1 MSSILAPG
9 FVDTHCH
16 LEWALA
22 GGLAPGGEFGRWLGA
37 FLAAIAVAEPDFTLV
52 AADVGALTALRAGTT
67 TLCDSGPTGAGAGA
81 MRRVGLTGMSCVEA
95 FGAGGPETAD
105 AAVARLRTSY
115 ARVPDEGD
123 GIAIGIA
130 PHAPY
135 TVGPALWERLYT
147 AAEFAAV
154 PWTTH
159 FAESPAELVAIT
171 TGGGTIAE
179 AFAARFGSP
188 ARWPGAAGEG
198 VVARVARSGG
208 LRAGTIAAHCVQLTP
223 DEPRILADHGVA
235 VAHCPISNANL
246 GCGVAPLEVLWDAGV
261 RVGLGTD
268 SPASAGSYDLRAEA
282 RACGLVHRAAGAQ
295 IRPQD
300 LVRLMTLGGAE
311 ALGREHEIG
320 TLEPGKACRHRRR
333 RRPGGNRRGGPAHR
347 VARSRGPDHG
357 GVDRRRAAVRRW
369 GRGGRRRGG
378 DFRPCPQGTGQRLLA
393 CLPMFFDDIDHPR
406 RVRVMAAVTA
416 VLFVIGMVVLVVVAA
431 WGTP

>member
-1 MSSILAPG
+1 
-9 FVDTHCH
+9 
-16 LEWALA
+16 
-22 GGLAPGGEFGRWLGA
+22 
-37 FLAAIAVAEPDFTLV
+37 
-52 AADVGALTALRAGTT
+52 
-67 TLCDSGPTGAGAGA
+67 
-81 MRRVGLTGMSCVEA
+81 MRRLGLTGMSCVEA

-105 AAVARLRTSY
+105 AAMTRLRTSY
-115 ARVPDEGD
+115 ARVAGEGD

-135 TVGPALWERLYT
+135 TVGPALWERLST
-147 AAEFAAV
+147 AAEFAEV

-188 ARWPGAAGEG
+188 ARWPGAPGEG
-198 VVARVARSGG
+198 VVARVARNGG

-246 GCGVAPLEVLWDAGV
+246 GCGVAPLEVLRDAGV

-320 TLEPGKACRHRRR
+320 TLEPGKRADIVAVDVPAALAGGDPHTALLDPGARITGVWTAGVRRF
-333 RRPGGNRRGGPAHR
+333 GDGA
-347 VARSRGPDHG
+347 VA
-357 GVDRRRAAVRRW
+357 GVDEAAISARARKARASV
-369 GRGGRRRGG
+369 
-378 DFRPCPQGTGQRLLA
+378 C
-393 CLPMFFDDIDHPR
+393 
-406 RVRVMAAVTA
+406 
-416 VLFVIGMVVLVVVAA
+416 
-431 WGTP
+431 